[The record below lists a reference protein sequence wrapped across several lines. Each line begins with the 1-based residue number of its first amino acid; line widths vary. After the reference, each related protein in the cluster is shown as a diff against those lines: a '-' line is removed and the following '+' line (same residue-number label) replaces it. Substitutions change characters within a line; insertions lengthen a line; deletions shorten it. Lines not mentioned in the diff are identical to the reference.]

1 MDIQDLF
8 KWILGICV
16 AGITIYKFFWKAP
29 SEKEIKQA
37 EVIPETIATRL
48 VALFESHGVHRNQI
62 PEFFGHGLEISS
74 CASDEKLIEKITP
87 EIINDA
93 VVLFGVNKDWLEGS
107 SKEIYDIPDFY
118 KHPERF
124 KHYLVELLKSKSADR
139 FSSYVLTSN
148 EKLVGAHYDA
158 LFVIAEPIGEI
169 NQREIYK
176 YHLLGRWVIK
186 YWKNRAYFA
195 ACCALLHKHELF
207 AGGKIVENSW
217 LNRVYEGKQLLEYDF
232 TERQGGVSFPI
243 VGSWMVDEFIEI
255 PDKFLDGMDTEQGR
269 ATPLAIGKWLDLSDK
284 GYMRCFPED
293 KAFHAGVEDQFRKK
307 LKTLDFPDCQVGP
320 GMSTKNNT

>member
-1 MDIQDLF
+1 MEIIKLIGIVIAILVALTSLF
-8 KWILGICV
+8 
-16 AGITIYKFFWKAP
+16 KFFWKAP
-29 SEKEIKQA
+29 SEKETKQV
-37 EVIPETIATRL
+37 EDKSETIATRL

-62 PEFFGHGLEISS
+62 PEFFGHGLDISS
-74 CASDEKLIEKITP
+74 CASDEKLLEKITP
-87 EIINDA
+87 EIIHDA

-124 KHYLVELLKSKSADR
+124 EQYLVELLKNTSTDR

-148 EKLVGAHYDA
+148 EKLVSAYYDA

-169 NQREIYK
+169 NKREIYK

-207 AGGKIVENSW
+207 AGGKIVEQSW

-232 TERQGGVSFPI
+232 TDRHGGVSFPI

-255 PDKFLDGMDTEQGR
+255 PDKFLEGMDTEQGR
-269 ATPLAIGKWLDLSDK
+269 AIPLAIGKWLDLNEK
-284 GYMRCFPED
+284 GYMHCFPED
-293 KAFHAGVEDQFRKK
+293 KAFHAGVE
-307 LKTLDFPDCQVGP
+307 TLFKEKIGL
-320 GMSTKNNT
+320 